1 MSLKRCGKWMCFMV
15 AGCAWDNALVAGNW
29 RATVMGRFVASWE
42 LVQTSLATLASDK
55 ELILLPMISAA
66 VSILAM
72 ALLSGWYMAAYWPEL
87 RLLHANTP
95 MAGIPHRGFVYVLL
109 FILYVINYF
118 AVIFC
123 NVALMAVANNR
134 MGGGS
139 WKMRQGLELAWDRRG
154 VIFQWA
160 LLSATVGI
168 ILQMIAERVGFV
180 GRLLTRLVGLAWAL
194 ATFFIVPVLAFDN
207 LPPLEALKR
216 SAQLFRKTWGESV
229 VAGLSCSL
237 IFMLPLSAGFIL
249 WFAALKAVSSTGALI
264 VLLAVGM
271 IFVAVFGAVI
281 SATTSIY
288 KVALYNYALS
298 GRLHGGFSE
307 DQFQSAFVPKN

>member
-1 MSLKRCGKWMCFMV
+1 MGK
-15 AGCAWDNALVAGNW
+15 
-29 RATVMGRFVASWE
+29 FVASWE

-55 ELILLPMISAA
+55 ELILLPLISAA

-72 ALLSGWYMAAYWPEL
+72 ALLSGWYLAAYWPEL

-95 MAGIPHRGFVYVLL
+95 MTGIPHRGFVYVLL

-139 WKMRQGLELAWDRRG
+139 WKLRQGLELAWDRRF

-160 LLSATVGI
+160 VLSATVGI
-168 ILQMIAERVGFV
+168 ILQLIAERVGFV
-180 GRLLTRLVGLAWAL
+180 GRLLTRLVGLAWGL

-229 VAGLSCSL
+229 MAGLSCSL
-237 IFMLPLSAGFIL
+237 IFVLPLSAGFIL
-249 WFAALKAVSSTGALI
+249 WLAAFKSVTSAAGLM
-264 VLLAVGM
+264 VLLAAGM
-271 IFVAVFGAVI
+271 IVVAVFGAVI

-298 GRLHGGFSE
+298 GRLHGGFTE
-307 DQFQSAFVPKN
+307 DQFQAAWIPKS